1 MNFQLFSLT
10 DDIDSIY
17 QYSNNILYSNSEINF
32 DLSNE
37 QLWELKDN
45 FNITKRK
52 ISNYKFFK
60 Y

>member
-1 MNFQLFSLT
+1 MKIFFTLLLLMNFQLFSLT

-37 QLWELKDN
+37 QLLN
-45 FNITKRK
+45 
-52 ISNYKFFK
+52 
-60 Y
+60 

>member
-45 FNITKRK
+45 FNITKK

>member
-1 MNFQLFSLT
+1 MKIFFTLLLLMNFQLFSLT

-37 QLWELKDN
+37 QL
-45 FNITKRK
+45 
-52 ISNYKFFK
+52 
-60 Y
+60 